1 MQNIIILALAML
13 AVASAQTY
21 TYCGNATQGGA
32 ECTGENDCG
41 GIDAGVCVGGVC
53 VCNEGYYDADCSY
66 KARDSYT
73 AGLVGLTLLA
83 GVGGVTALYLGNLT
97 WGITQLILTVAPGIL
112 ACVLS
117 CCGIQLGN
125 IIHTLTL
132 AMWLWA
138 LSTTI
143 IFGARTLDYSACD
156 GNGYPIIN
164 NVNGAY

>member
-66 KARDSYT
+66 KARDSYNL
-73 AGLVGLTLLA
+73 GLWGLFLLI
-83 GVGGVTALYLGNLT
+83 GVGGVSALAAGNLA
-97 WGITQLILTVAPGIL
+97 WGIPQLILTVAPGVAGWAI
-112 ACVLS
+112 C
-117 CCGIQLGN
+117 CCGNRAGGFIQLVWSAFFVWSLATS
-125 IIHTLTL
+125 IIYGIQ
-132 AMWLWA
+132 
-138 LSTTI
+138 ST
-143 IFGARTLDYSACD
+143 DWSKCD
-156 GNGYPIIN
+156 GNGYPIM
-164 NVNGAY
+164 ATHST